1 MLAFALPPKGP
12 ENTEFVARR
21 LRESTEG
28 DGISETVTVEWN
40 GRPLHVG
47 VIDMP
52 LRDVYYNPAT
62 HRIRA
67 QRDHD
72 PDLARGLESNPW
84 SMESQEYLDRLL
96 RGKPANP
103 DETDP
108 DFEALLES
116 LRSVD
121 QQEPGLMTH
130 EGILVNG
137 NTRAAALR
145 RLGRASIRVGVLPRS
160 FTWDDIN
167 AVELALQLRPD
178 KRRDYSYINRL
189 IAMEE
194 QELMGREGA
203 DIARDFH
210 IKLAT
215 FEQERWIL
223 GVIRD
228 MIERSA
234 TPEGAQLGLSDFE
247 GHQENL
253 KELHRTYKK
262 VRASSQ
268 EQAERVKENRIA
280 AIILDFAKTKTR
292 VIGEDFQG
300 AYLEGS
306 LPMLFEGAGS
316 SGKSAANPAG
326 ISIPGLSVTVA
337 PPSDPV
343 IRARAVT
350 DQILQ
355 ARATWS
361 SRNVPDTVREAAQRE
376 IAEAR
381 KGMRRALDAAE
392 RDDRLRKVRQTT
404 AERLDDAR
412 ASIDQSVSDLVQAL
426 GSNSLDEASFD
437 SALLRVRSSL
447 AKLARQASRGVSTRG
462 EGVSWLIKA
471 SED

>member
-1 MLAFALPPKGP
+1 MLKFDLPPKSL

-21 LRESTEG
+21 LRESTTENK
-28 DGISETVTVEWN
+28 IHETVTVEWN
-40 GRPLHVG
+40 GRPHHVG

-72 PDLARGLESNPW
+72 PVLARGLEEDPW
-84 SMESQEYLDRLL
+84 SAESQNYLYQLL
-96 RGKPANP
+96 MGKPSNP

-108 DFEALLES
+108 DFETLMES
-116 LRSVD
+116 LRSVE

-145 RLGRASIRVGVLPRS
+145 KLGRSTIRVGVLPPS

-194 QELMGREGA
+194 QELLGREAA
-203 DIARDFH
+203 DIVRDFH
-210 IKLAT
+210 IQLKT
-215 FEQERWIL
+215 FRQERWIL

-228 MIERSA
+228 MIDRSA
-234 TPEGAQLGLSDFE
+234 TPDGAQLALSDFE

-253 KELHRTYKK
+253 KELYRTYTK
-262 VRASSQ
+262 VAGSSQ
-268 EQAERVKENRIA
+268 EKAERVKENRIA

-292 VIGEDFQG
+292 FIGEDFQG
-300 AYLEGS
+300 DYLEES
-306 LPMLFEGAGS
+306 LPELFE
-316 SGKSAANPAG
+316 SAAAGDEEPAG
-326 ISIPGLSVTVA
+326 IAIPGLSVSVA
-337 PPSDPV
+337 PPADPV
-343 IRARAVT
+343 VRARAVT
-350 DQILQ
+350 DQIL
-355 ARATWS
+355 RAHATKS
-361 SRNVPDTVREAAQRE
+361 SRHLPDAAREAAQHE
-376 IAEAR
+376 LATAR
-381 KGMRRALDAAE
+381 KGMRRALDSAE
-392 RDDRLRKVRQTT
+392 RDDRLKKVRQTT

-412 ASIDQSVSDLVQAL
+412 AAIDQSVNDLVQAL

-447 AKLARQASRGVSTRG
+447 AKLARQASRGVATRG
-462 EGVSWLIKA
+462 DGVTWLIKA
-471 SED
+471 SEN